1 LHACVTQLSEY
12 SRSTEGLVAVLREEL
27 KQLKTTKELLVATD
41 MLESQR
47 KSLLIQF
54 IQENGCRPDEL

>member
-1 LHACVTQLSEY
+1 
-12 SRSTEGLVAVLREEL
+12 VAVLREEL